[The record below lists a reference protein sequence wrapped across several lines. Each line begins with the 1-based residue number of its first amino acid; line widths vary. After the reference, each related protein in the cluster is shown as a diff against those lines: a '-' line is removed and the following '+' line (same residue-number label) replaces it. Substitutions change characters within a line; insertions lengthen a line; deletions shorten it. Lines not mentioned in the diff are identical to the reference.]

1 MDITLYV
8 FLPVVVCLLCDHGLD
23 FDISLCDKS
32 TNQSRMVIENVC
44 SCGNLISRQLFYT
57 IVYIVYNVHIV
68 WVGVTK
74 LLRARG

>member
-32 TNQSRMVIENVC
+32 INQSRMVIENVC
-44 SCGNLISRQLFYT
+44 SCDNFISRRLYYT